1 MKNFELIAAKTH
13 PAEYML
19 HKYWARKP
27 HNVISHY
34 ISELVPKGGLV
45 VDPFCGSGVVLKE
58 SQKLGIDSVGFDANP
73 IANLISNVLID
84 PPSVDSFKE
93 AMEDLFIDLDRKVS
107 PYYTVNGKPIKYL
120 IHKTVV
126 KCKCGKKVSQDLAQ
140 KKGKSYF
147 CPDCQEKL
155 RFNLESL
162 TETQIKGISLESNSF
177 ILDDEN
183 EINTQQDYSD
193 RAIIECDTKIYDY
206 NFAENRRILSFSGM
220 KTSSLFTKRNF
231 SILCYVA
238 DKIDM
243 IDNKKVRNAAKLLL
257 TASVAQCS
265 RLIPARNNLSTGGP
279 AWSVPGFWVPAEHL
293 ETNPLVHL
301 HARYT
306 KFVKGINKLN
316 ASKKNAQA
324 SVLESDA
331 NEGMLGLIN
340 EGKKADLVFFDPPY
354 GDSVPYLEFS
364 SMWNSFLRDFPNPNL
379 DLSVSD
385 RLSKTESWSNYYKS
399 INDTLCNISNLLSE
413 SGKLLITFNNND
425 LKAWEALIG
434 GLQNNNLFCDY
445 VSYQIPAVIS
455 SKAQFSVEG
464 SYVSDIYSVYTKKDN
479 LNITNSLEPVT
490 KALIKCASARNGII
504 NNNLAQRVS
513 VIAWMENN
521 ITVDLLKEKDN
532 LIKSIFDNRDG
543 KLYLKEQFIDNSINI
558 IEETRRYAKE
568 ILQNGPIEWN
578 DLFIKIAQELVDYGL
593 PEPSEIRSYLDG
605 YVSFNKKKCL
615 SYINSDSSSNFEQLR
630 LEI

>member
-13 PAEYML
+13 PPEYML

-27 HNVISHY
+27 HNVISYY
-34 ISELVPKGGLV
+34 ISQLAPKGGLV

-58 SQKLGIDSVGFDANP
+58 SQKLGIDSIGFDANP
-73 IANLISNVLID
+73 IANLISSVLVD
-84 PPSVDSFKE
+84 PPSIDSFKT
-93 AMEDLFIDLDRKVS
+93 AMEEIFNDLEEKVL
-107 PYYTVNGKPIKYL
+107 PYYTVNGKTIKYL
-120 IHKTVV
+120 IHRTVV
-126 KCKCGKKVSQDLAQ
+126 ECKCGKKVSQDLAQ
-140 KKGKSYF
+140 KKGKTYF
-147 CPDCQEKL
+147 CPNCQEKL
-155 RFNLESL
+155 RFNLENL
-162 TETQIKGISLESNSF
+162 VETEIKGISVESNSS
-177 ILDDEN
+177 IYADEK
-183 EINTQQDYSD
+183 EISTQQEYSNH
-193 RAIIECDTKIYDY
+193 AIVDCDTSLYDFD
-206 NFAENRRILSFSGM
+206 FAENRRILSFGGM
-220 KTSSLFTKRNF
+220 TTSSLFTKRNF
-231 SILCYVA
+231 SILCYVS
-238 DKIDM
+238 DKIEM
-243 IDNKKVRNAAKLLL
+243 IKDVKVKNAAKLLL

-279 AWSVPGFWVPAEHL
+279 AWSVPGFWVPSEHL

-301 HARYT
+301 RARYT

-316 ASKKNAQA
+316 ATKEDAQ
-324 SVLESDA
+324 VQVIESDA
-331 NEGMLGLIN
+331 NEGMLSLIN

-379 DLSVSD
+379 DVSVSD
-385 RLSKTESWSNYYKS
+385 RLSRTESWSRYYKS
-399 INDTLCNISNLLSE
+399 INDTLNNISNILSE
-413 SGKLLITFNNND
+413 TGKLLITFNNND

-464 SYVSDIYSVYTKKDN
+464 SYVSDIYSVYTKKDDF
-479 LNITNSLEPVT
+479 NITNSLEPIT
-490 KALIKCASARNGII
+490 EALIKCASARNGVI

-513 VIAWMENN
+513 VVAWMEYN
-521 ITVDLLKEKDN
+521 ISVDLLKEKDY
-532 LIKSIFDNRDG
+532 LIKSIFDNKEG
-543 KLYLKEQFIDNSINI
+543 KLYLKEQFIDKKINI
-558 IEETRRYAKE
+558 IDETRKHAKD
-568 ILQNGPIEWN
+568 ILKNGPIEWN

-615 SYINSDSSSNFEQLR
+615 SYINSDSSSDFEQLW